1 MTETAILAQAN
12 NPFSSCENG
21 ECFGFAISAMMASRV
36 PLPVDTGSWR
46 GTRRA
51 ALHGDLGTVVDSG
64 NLEASHAAILSA
76 VVSAGIFPVHL
87 ARFGSSDFQAHHSSA
102 LNPVCS
108 I

>member
-1 MTETAILAQAN
+1 MTETAFLAQAK

-21 ECFGFAISAMMASRV
+21 ECSGFAVSTVMASRV
-36 PLPVDTGSWR
+36 PLPVDAGSWR
-46 GTRRA
+46 GTRGA
-51 ALHGDLGTVVDSG
+51 ALHGDLGAVVDSG

-76 VVSAGIFPVHL
+76 VVSPSICPDQLV
-87 ARFGSSDFQAHHSSA
+87 RFGSSNFQAHHSSA